1 MSSHLTRYH
10 LKGVFSCSK
19 DSKWNLLQIF
29 SMRLGIYKQQVG
41 DQSRCWQTLQMQ
53 RFTHQELS
61 QCFLSSL
68 PSRCVPILME
78 GLLVVSGSDGRLRGC
93 PAQVQTHTEVVM
105 TGSGARCGYS
115 VEFKC
120 QSPCPA
126 PSPLSRSR
134 FLSLSLSR
142 LSPSLFPPLLPQC
155 LSGLVI
161 SCHPLQKQITPHT
174 ACFPSGS
181 MHTRKTGK
189 HTNKYTSVCTCMQ
202 TKDT

>member
-1 MSSHLTRYH
+1 M
-10 LKGVFSCSK
+10 FS
-19 DSKWNLLQIF
+19 
-29 SMRLGIYKQQVG
+29 
-41 DQSRCWQTLQMQ
+41 Q
-53 RFTHQELS
+53 R
-61 QCFLSSL
+61 
-68 PSRCVPILME
+68 PPILVCTFTDG
-78 GLLVVSGSDGRLRGC
+78 GLLVVSGPGGRLHGC
-93 PAQVQTHTEVVM
+93 PAQAQTHTEVVM
-105 TGSGARCGYS
+105 TGSEALCGYS

-126 PSPLSRSR
+126 PSPFS
-134 FLSLSLSR
+134 
-142 LSPSLFPPLLPQC
+142 LSPSLVCHNSLSLPSPLPQC